1 MHLCYDKRQ
10 AHGADSPVVLREG
23 AAFERRPF
31 PLPPI
36 VPQARENFNEFYLNI
51 CATRP
56 SGSVRLL
63 STGRRRLSQ

>member
-10 AHGADSPVVLREG
+10 AHGADSPVVLRDT
-23 AAFERRPF
+23 AAFARCRI

-36 VPQARENFNEFYLNI
+36 LAQVRENFNEFYLNI

-56 SGSVRLL
+56 SGSARLL
-63 STGRRRLSQ
+63 STGRPRSSQ